1 MLGRLLLALGIGG
14 VFASCFGGEI
24 SFESKPARTH
34 LIELFTSEG
43 CSSCPPAEA
52 WVNKLQSDP
61 RLWIDF
67 VPVAFHV
74 TYWDNAAWRDPFAS
88 KDWTSR
94 QYAYSTL
101 WNSSSVY
108 TPAFVLDGREWM
120 ELTLPSSGS
129 ETVGV
134 LKVVVTDGDKAIL
147 TFSPTRNDPRVY
159 EVHVAQLGF
168 GLEINVKAGENGG
181 RKLVHDFVVLLA
193 CKRATQGLF
202 SRSPAGETFRRFASG
217 NSGLGYRGWKHDSD
231 PGDRRLV
238 AFQKLSLLNEFRRA
252 TTG

>member
-1 MLGRLLLALGIGG
+1 MLGRVLLALGIGG

-52 WVNKLQSDP
+52 WLNALQSNP

-74 TYWDNAAWRDPFAS
+74 TYWDNTAWRDPFAS
-88 KDWTSR
+88 KEWTSR
-94 QYAYSTL
+94 QYAYSAL
-101 WNSSSVY
+101 WNSNSVY

-120 ELTLPSSGS
+120 NHALPPSGG
-129 ETVGV
+129 EIAGV
-134 LKVVVTDGDKAIL
+134 LKAVVTDGDKAIL
-147 TFSPTRNDPRVY
+147 TFSPVPNDSRVY

-181 RKLVHDFVVLLA
+181 RKLVHDFVVLSLA
-193 CKRATQGLF
+193 NARLNGSSAQVDLAKA
-202 SRSPAGETFRRFASG
+202 SAGS
-217 NSGLGYRGWKHDSD
+217 
-231 PGDRRLV
+231 
-238 AFQKLSLLNEFRRA
+238 RRA
-252 TTG
+252 IAAWVTEVGSMTPIQAIGGWLPSKN